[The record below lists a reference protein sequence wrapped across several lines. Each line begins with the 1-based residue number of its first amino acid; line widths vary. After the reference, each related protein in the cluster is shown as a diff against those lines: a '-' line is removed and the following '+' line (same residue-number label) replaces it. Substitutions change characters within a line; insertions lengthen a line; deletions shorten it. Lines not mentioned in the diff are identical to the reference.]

1 MEARRPKRSPICPE
15 RKFPASNA
23 MENWEALKTSMKVIF
38 DSQNMH
44 FQACSRIFAWQAAE
58 NPMKTCNFP
67 ASSATS
73 LQICRYAIYVLFLF
87 SILSI
92 F

>member
-23 MENWEALKTSMKVIF
+23 MENWEATKASMKVIF
-38 DSQNMH
+38 DSQNLH

-67 ASSATS
+67 ASR
-73 LQICRYAIYVLFLF
+73 QGCRYVVDMLC
-87 SILSI
+87 SI
-92 F
+92 FVFDTFDI